1 MIFSILPIVQAPAS
15 SIRFM
20 WKSWGLDLLLYLCN
34 GFVTH
39 IPSHKIRR
47 WFLVTFMKVSI
58 QPTASVHMGIYFHTR
73 GQLSIGDYSVIDRK
87 CTLDARGSLT
97 IGNNVNISPEVMILT
112 AYHDPD
118 AIEEFT
124 GIQKPVVVEDYAWI
138 ATRAM
143 ILPGVTIGRGAIVA
157 AGSVVTKD
165 VKPQTIVGGNPA
177 RFIRER
183 KGSQNYQLEYRRLF
197 H

>member
-1 MIFSILPIVQAPAS
+1 MNV
-15 SIRFM
+15 
-20 WKSWGLDLLLYLCN
+20 
-34 GFVTH
+34 
-39 IPSHKIRR
+39 KIGQG
-47 WFLVTFMKVSI
+47 S
-58 QPTASVHMGIYFHTR
+58 SVHMGLRLYTYGNIN
-73 GQLSIGDYSVIDRK
+73 IGDACVIDRD

-118 AIEEFT
+118 AEEEFT
-124 GIQKPVVVEDYAWI
+124 GVEKAVVVEDYAWI

-143 ILPGVTIGRGAIVA
+143 VLPGVTIGRGAIVA

-165 VKPQTIVGGNPA
+165 VLPQTIVGGNPA
-177 RFIRER
+177 RLIRQR
-183 KGSQNYQLEYRRLF
+183 KGEQTYRLDYRRIF

>member
-1 MIFSILPIVQAPAS
+1 M
-15 SIRFM
+15 
-20 WKSWGLDLLLYLCN
+20 GLRLYTYGN
-34 GFVTH
+34 IT
-39 IPSHKIRR
+39 
-47 WFLVTFMKVSI
+47 
-58 QPTASVHMGIYFHTR
+58 
-73 GQLSIGDYSVIDRK
+73 IGDACVIDRD

-118 AIEEFT
+118 AEEDFT
-124 GIQKPVVVEDYAWI
+124 GVEKAVVVEDYAWI

-165 VKPQTIVGGNPA
+165 VLPQTIVGGNPA
-177 RFIRER
+177 RLIRQR
-183 KGSQNYQLEYRRLF
+183 KGRQTYQLDYRRIF